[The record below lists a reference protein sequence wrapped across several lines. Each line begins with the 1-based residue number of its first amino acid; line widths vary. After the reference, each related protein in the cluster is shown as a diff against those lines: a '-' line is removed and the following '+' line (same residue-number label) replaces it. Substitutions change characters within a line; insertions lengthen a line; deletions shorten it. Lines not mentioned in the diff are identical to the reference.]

1 MTRILLV
8 DDHPV
13 VRQGIK
19 QVLSGAFHPALVG
32 EAANAEEGMS
42 EVRSTDWDVMVLDL
56 SLPGASGMDLLK
68 DLRRERP
75 ALPVLVLSMHP
86 PDQFA
91 RRAMNAGASGYLTK
105 DSAPTEL
112 VKAVGEVI
120 AGRRYLNPAVIE
132 ELVLH
137 QQPELSQRPHEVLS
151 DREYQVLR
159 MIASGLTVSQ
169 ISTRLTLSVKTIS
182 TYRARVLEKMGMKT
196 TAELMHYGI
205 QHGGTASARSDSEP
219 EPNLEPDLDR
229 QLHLAR
235 RRSLRELAE
244 GRQGRCRIRASAEDV
259 VHRRVV
265 RSIEEVEDLED
276 PVEAHATHR
285 ESPRQP
291 QIDGRLRR

>member
-19 QVLSGAFHPALVG
+19 QVLAGAFHPALVG
-32 EAANAEEGMS
+32 EASNAEEGMN
-42 EVRSTDWDVMVLDL
+42 EIKNTEWDVMVLDL
-56 SLPGASGMDLLK
+56 SLPGTSGLDLLK

-75 ALPVLVLSMHP
+75 TLPVLVLSMHP

-105 DSAPTEL
+105 DSNPTEL
-112 VKAVGEVI
+112 VKAVSEVI
-120 AGRRYLNPAVIE
+120 AGRRYLNPTVIE
-132 ELVLH
+132 ELVSNL
-137 QQPELSQRPHEVLS
+137 QPERGQRPHEALS

-169 ISTRLTLSVKTIS
+169 VAARLSLSVKTVS

-205 QHGGTASARSDSEP
+205 QHGLVD
-219 EPNLEPDLDR
+219 
-229 QLHLAR
+229 
-235 RRSLRELAE
+235 
-244 GRQGRCRIRASAEDV
+244 
-259 VHRRVV
+259 
-265 RSIEEVEDLED
+265 
-276 PVEAHATHR
+276 
-285 ESPRQP
+285 
-291 QIDGRLRR
+291 

>member
-32 EAANAEEGMS
+32 EAANAEEGMI
-42 EVRSTDWDVMVLDL
+42 EIRNTDWDVMVLDL
-56 SLPGASGMDLLK
+56 SLPGASGLDLLK

-75 ALPVLVLSMHP
+75 TLPVLVLSMHP

-105 DSAPTEL
+105 DSPATEL
-112 VKAVGEVI
+112 VKAVGEVM

-132 ELVLH
+132 EMVMNL
-137 QQPELSQRPHEVLS
+137 QPARDQRPHEVLS

-169 ISTRLTLSVKTIS
+169 VATRLSLSVKTVS
-182 TYRARVLEKMGMKT
+182 TYRARVLEKMNMKT

-205 QHGGTASARSDSEP
+205 QQ
-219 EPNLEPDLDR
+219 NLVD
-229 QLHLAR
+229 
-235 RRSLRELAE
+235 
-244 GRQGRCRIRASAEDV
+244 
-259 VHRRVV
+259 
-265 RSIEEVEDLED
+265 
-276 PVEAHATHR
+276 
-285 ESPRQP
+285 
-291 QIDGRLRR
+291 

>member
-42 EVRSTDWDVMVLDL
+42 EVRSTEWDVLVLDL
-56 SLPGASGMDLLK
+56 TLPGASGMDLLK

-75 ALPVLVLSMHP
+75 TLPVLVLSMHP

-137 QQPELSQRPHEVLS
+137 QDAEQPQRPHEVLS

-169 ISTRLTLSVKTIS
+169 ISARLALSVKTIS
-182 TYRARVLEKMGMKT
+182 TYRARILEKLKMKNN
-196 TAELMHYGI
+196 AEITRYAI
-205 QHGGTASARSDSEP
+205 K
-219 EPNLEPDLDR
+219 
-229 QLHLAR
+229 
-235 RRSLRELAE
+235 E
-244 GRQGRCRIRASAEDV
+244 GLVD
-259 VHRRVV
+259 
-265 RSIEEVEDLED
+265 
-276 PVEAHATHR
+276 
-285 ESPRQP
+285 
-291 QIDGRLRR
+291 

>member
-19 QVLSGAFHPALVG
+19 QVLAGAFHPALVG
-32 EAANAEEGMS
+32 EAANAEEGLT

-56 SLPGASGMDLLK
+56 TLPGLSGLDLLK

-75 ALPVLVLSMHP
+75 TLPVLVLSMHP
-86 PDQFA
+86 ADQFA

-120 AGRRYLNPAVIE
+120 AGRRYLNSAVIDK
-132 ELVLH
+132 LVTNQTSEARH
-137 QQPELSQRPHEVLS
+137 RPHELLS

-169 ISTRLTLSVKTIS
+169 VAARLSLSVKTVS
-182 TYRARVLEKMGMKT
+182 TYRARVLEKMNMKT

-205 QHGGTASARSDSEP
+205 QNGLVD
-219 EPNLEPDLDR
+219 
-229 QLHLAR
+229 
-235 RRSLRELAE
+235 
-244 GRQGRCRIRASAEDV
+244 
-259 VHRRVV
+259 
-265 RSIEEVEDLED
+265 
-276 PVEAHATHR
+276 
-285 ESPRQP
+285 
-291 QIDGRLRR
+291 